1 MSKLFF
7 IRYPLYEVANGST
20 LDYCVAVFGI
30 VFLVSIFQW
39 FVDGRKNFTGPR
51 MDVDIISGQVA
62 PGEGGEEV
70 VVPSNFHEK

>member
-1 MSKLFF
+1 M
-7 IRYPLYEVANGST
+7 ST

-30 VFLVSIFQW
+30 VMVVSIFQW

-62 PGEGGEEV
+62 PGEGTDEV
-70 VVPSNFHEK
+70 VVPTNFHEK